1 MTEPPP
7 LSINEAAA
15 ALSVSRWTVY
25 RLHRD
30 GKLRFV
36 KVRGGT
42 RVRVSEIER
51 YLRAAERNAA

>member
-1 MTEPPP
+1 MPEPA
-7 LSINEAAA
+7 LLTIDDAAQR
-15 ALSVSRWTVY
+15 LSVSRWTVY

-42 RVRVSEIER
+42 RIRASELER
-51 YLRAAERNAA
+51 YLRAAERAA

>member
-1 MTEPPP
+1 MTADLLTIDQTAER
-7 LSINEAAA
+7 LT
-15 ALSVSRWTVY
+15 VSRWTVY
-25 RLHRD
+25 RLVKAR
-30 GKLRFV
+30 KLKIV